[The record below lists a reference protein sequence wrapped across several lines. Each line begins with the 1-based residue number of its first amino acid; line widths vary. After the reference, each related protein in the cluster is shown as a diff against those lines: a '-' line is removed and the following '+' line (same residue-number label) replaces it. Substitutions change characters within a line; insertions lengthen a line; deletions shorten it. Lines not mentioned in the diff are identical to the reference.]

1 MARHFEIRAA
11 QMDLGRQ
18 METVDF
24 ICKFI
29 DFIAEHNFNT
39 LFLYLEWRVRTKTVD
54 LGKNNGYSSAEIKK
68 IIRYAA
74 KKGIDVIPGLASI
87 GHAELLL
94 TDERFAHLCELHG
107 ELKGRFGDS
116 AKKEFCLSNPEV
128 KTLLEKYFTEIAE
141 LFPSPYIHIGG
152 DESFNIGYCK
162 DCAQKAETYDGEQK
176 LLGDMIHFIH
186 SIVTGKLGKRMMMWD
201 DMYELYP
208 DAFQSFPRDIIMV
221 NWLYDRNITGWRGH
235 FSNCEFK
242 DQLAYYEK
250 EGFDYLIAPADRFFS
265 NTETYTD
272 LVENRNCLGGLLTI
286 WEKKFTLLYKSLPN
300 LAVAGDMWG
309 DESGSSGDQIIHNTL
324 AKIFHTRDDAFLH
337 AMEQYLEINTKG
349 RHFNNEL
356 LTIHNFSGPNWS
368 HLRSLRTI
376 TDILAKHQNK
386 CKNAFAN
393 AILDDILA
401 DLILLEATE
410 RLRIAAFKSLNHL
423 QAESFDDIAADI
435 AAIWEQHIAFCLET
449 RTKAHA
455 DFFRLMQEKSLKLI
469 ADFQNN
475 METCGKLKI
484 LFCLPDLY
492 EAQFVKIRI
501 KSGGKWRDV
510 EEDVYKSLEE
520 SLYTKVLFIPDNLAI
535 QEIEISSR
543 GFGGQGI
550 CYVSAETAKG
560 KFVPAGITHT
570 SGDVWHPDYILTPDA
585 TFAYLGFQQT
595 LEGFRDRAKA
605 QAVHTI
611 RIAMRHEK

>member
-54 LGKNNGYSSAEIKK
+54 LGKNNGYSAAEIKK
-68 IIRYAA
+68 IINYAA

-107 ELKGRFGDS
+107 GIKGRFGGS
-116 AKKEFCLSNPEV
+116 PKQEFCLSNPEV
-128 KTLLEKYFTEIAE
+128 KTFLEKYFTEIAE
-141 LFPSPYIHIGG
+141 LFPSPYLHIGG

-162 DCAQKAETYDGEQK
+162 ECAKKAETYDGEQK
-176 LLGDMIHFIH
+176 LYGDMVHFFH
-186 SIVTGKLGKRMMMWD
+186 SVVTGKLGKRMMMWD

-208 DAFQSFPRDIIMV
+208 DAFQTFPRDIIMV
-221 NWLYDRNITGWRGH
+221 NWLYNRNITGWRGH

-250 EGFDYLIAPADRFFS
+250 EGFDYLVAPADRYFS

-272 LVENRNCLGGLLTI
+272 LAENRKCLGGLLTI

-300 LAVAGDMWG
+300 LAVAGDMWA
-309 DESGSSGDQIIHNTL
+309 DESGLSGDQIIHKSL
-324 AKIFHTRDDAFLH
+324 AKIFHTKDETFLH

-349 RHFNNEL
+349 KHFNNET

-368 HLRSLRTI
+368 ALRSMRTI
-376 TDILAKHQNK
+376 TDILVKHQNK
-386 CKNAFAN
+386 CGNAFSN
-393 AILDDILA
+393 AILDDVIA

-410 RLRIAAFKSLNHL
+410 RLRIATYKSLNHL
-423 QAESFDDIAADI
+423 NAESFDDIAADI
-435 AAIWEQHIAFCLET
+435 AAIWEQHIAACKKT

-455 DFFRLMQEKSLKLI
+455 DYFRIMQEKCLKLI

-475 METCGKLKI
+475 METCGKLHI

-492 EAQFVKIRI
+492 EAQFVKVRI

-520 SLYTKVLFIPDNLAI
+520 SLYTKVLFIPDNLPV
-535 QEIEISSR
+535 QEVEISSH

-550 CYVSAETAKG
+550 CYVSAETSKG
-560 KFVPAGITHT
+560 KFVPAGITYT
-570 SGDVWHPDYILTPDA
+570 SGDVWHPDYILKSDA

-595 LEGFRDRAKA
+595 WEGFRDRAKA

-611 RIAMRHEK
+611 RMTMKKA